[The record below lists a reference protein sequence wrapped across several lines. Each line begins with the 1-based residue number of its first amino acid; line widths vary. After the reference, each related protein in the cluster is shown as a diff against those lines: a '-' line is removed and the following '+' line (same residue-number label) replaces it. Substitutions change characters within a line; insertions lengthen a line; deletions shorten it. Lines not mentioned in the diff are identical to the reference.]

1 MKGVADLLILVLNL
15 ELKQLVTFLPH
26 TSLETPEFVHKQI
39 FAVAQSLKA
48 EYCCTEFSLSYEN
61 CKPQNKID
69 TNILLFDDALN
80 CAFYN

>member
-48 EYCCTEFSLSYEN
+48 ECVALSSLFHTRIANLRIKLIPTFCFSMMH
-61 CKPQNKID
+61 
-69 TNILLFDDALN
+69 
-80 CAFYN
+80 